1 MKYQMLVGLQVTDQ
15 ERYTAYRTEMR
26 PLLEAAG
33 GGFRFDC
40 EVSRVLQGPNEAGVN
55 RLFVI
60 EFPSRD
66 AKEAFFSDPRYVEIR
81 TRLFVSSVGTASILA
96 EYEWNPD

>member
-1 MKYQMLVGLQVTDQ
+1 
-15 ERYTAYRTEMR
+15 
-26 PLLEAAG
+26 
-33 GGFRFDC
+33 
-40 EVSRVLQGPNEAGVN
+40 
-55 RLFVI
+55 VI

-81 TRLFVSSVGTASILA
+81 TRLFVPSVGTASILA